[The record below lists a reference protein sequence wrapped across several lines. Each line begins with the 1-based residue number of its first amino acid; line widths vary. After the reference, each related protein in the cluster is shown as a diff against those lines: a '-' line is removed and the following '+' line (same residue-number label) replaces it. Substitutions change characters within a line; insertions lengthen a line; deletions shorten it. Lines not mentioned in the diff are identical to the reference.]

1 MAATLM
7 GEATTDIAG
16 WNDVTPVANSRPSP
30 QGDGRIHAT
39 GFVLTAVQ

>member
-7 GEATTDIAG
+7 GVATTDTAG
-16 WNDVTPVANSRPSP
+16 QTDVTPVTNSRPSP
-30 QGDGRIHAT
+30 QGAGRIHAT